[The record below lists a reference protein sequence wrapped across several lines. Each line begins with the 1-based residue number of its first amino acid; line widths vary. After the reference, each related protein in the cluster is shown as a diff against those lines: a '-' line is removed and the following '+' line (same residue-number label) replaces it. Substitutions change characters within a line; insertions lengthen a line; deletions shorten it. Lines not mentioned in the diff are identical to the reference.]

1 LPDIGGR
8 QSLDGHVVDHTALSG
23 GPVLVKFFAEYC
35 EPCKETLP
43 AAERVHEAYP
53 EVTFLGVDED
63 ESREA
68 ARSLVARYGLTF
80 PVVHDRSNVLA
91 QEFLVGRLPMTFVA
105 GADGVVRW
113 VGTEAQT
120 EDDLKR
126 AVLAARV
133 VPR

>member
-1 LPDIGGR
+1 LPEIGQH
-8 QSLDGHVVDHTALSG
+8 QSLDGHLVDQTIVAG

-53 EVTFLGVDED
+53 EVAFLGVDED

-68 ARSLVARYGLTF
+68 ARALVARYGLTF
-80 PVVHDRSNVLA
+80 PVIHDGSSVLA
-91 QEFLVGRLPMTFVA
+91 ERFGVSRMPMTFVA

-113 VGTEAQT
+113 IGAEGQT

-126 AVLAARV
+126 AVQAAR
-133 VPR
+133 